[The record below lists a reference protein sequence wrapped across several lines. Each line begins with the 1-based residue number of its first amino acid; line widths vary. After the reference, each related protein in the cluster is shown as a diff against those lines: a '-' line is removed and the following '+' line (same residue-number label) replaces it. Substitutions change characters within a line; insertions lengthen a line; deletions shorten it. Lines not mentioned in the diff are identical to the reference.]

1 MFISEKKLLRVLVYF
16 CVYLGVMF
24 CSFIIFLLSYLANP
38 SSMQGGSVYLSVLL
52 LVLFF
57 IVGCTN
63 FIFLYTQA
71 FQSHIATPINRY
83 IEIVTRLGIGDA
95 VVISPRDYP
104 TEYSDEFQAL
114 NLLQDRM
121 IRNTDDLKILN
132 SYISHEMKNSISVL
146 SAMVQ
151 LHSDQEQILQYI
163 GHMNESVEN
172 ILALSQVKTTEESQT
187 TDLSMVCAMAVND
200 YRKKYKNILLTMPD
214 DGISEVPGRE
224 NLFYRAISNLLDN
237 AIKYGNGTAI
247 TVDISEKKGSVVV
260 CVHNYGKPI
269 NNAYLENIFET
280 NYRIKT
286 LKRDS
291 YGIGLSLVK
300 NVMEVCHGAI
310 WVESNLVDGT
320 SFYLVCPSE
329 KLFGGDIP
337 CNI

>member
-1 MFISEKKLLRVLVYF
+1 M
-16 CVYLGVMF
+16 
-24 CSFIIFLLSYLANP
+24 
-38 SSMQGGSVYLSVLL
+38 
-52 LVLFF
+52 LFF

-172 ILALSQVKTTEESQT
+172 ILALSQVKTTE
-187 TDLSMVCAMAVND
+187 
-200 YRKKYKNILLTMPD
+200 
-214 DGISEVPGRE
+214 
-224 NLFYRAISNLLDN
+224 
-237 AIKYGNGTAI
+237 
-247 TVDISEKKGSVVV
+247 
-260 CVHNYGKPI
+260 
-269 NNAYLENIFET
+269 
-280 NYRIKT
+280 
-286 LKRDS
+286 
-291 YGIGLSLVK
+291 
-300 NVMEVCHGAI
+300 
-310 WVESNLVDGT
+310 
-320 SFYLVCPSE
+320 
-329 KLFGGDIP
+329 
-337 CNI
+337 